1 MGDTRKHAHFVPITP
16 RVLEA
21 FLDAGFVL
29 REDVI
34 KLQHKMKST
43 RKSWFEKN
51 YNFLL
56 IGHEHLYVF
65 RKLKENES
73 KAKGLTMKGTAYMR
87 VRPYFLSGEVW
98 YNYT

>member
-1 MGDTRKHAHFVPITP
+1 MPITP

-43 RKSWFEKN
+43 RESWFGKN

-65 RKLKENES
+65 RKLKEGEGSHNERHS
-73 KAKGLTMKGTAYMR
+73 LHASETLLPFRGSM
-87 VRPYFLSGEVW
+87 V
-98 YNYT
+98 

>member
-1 MGDTRKHAHFVPITP
+1 MGDTRRHAHFVPITP
-16 RVLEA
+16 RVLQA

-43 RKSWFEKN
+43 RESWFGKN

-56 IGHEHLYVF
+56 IAHEHLYVF
-65 RKLKENES
+65 RKLGEKEKPTKFKES
-73 KAKGLTMKGTAYMR
+73 VK
-87 VRPYFLSGEVW
+87 W
-98 YNYT
+98 